1 MEIERTKHAN
11 GEITDFVAI
20 TEENVK
26 EAVEK
31 AKQIG
36 NNIARI
42 VIPDVND
49 EVDKVTVEIPKQ
61 SLQTLRENGLS
72 LEISTE
78 NGHIAIPQSSMEGID
93 DSFYFR
99 LVPVKKESERQA
111 IEDRAKVEQV
121 VRETLQSNDVSV
133 IARPMTIETNMP
145 SRPVQVTLPL
155 KGVNVPTSSA
165 EREAF

>member
-11 GEITDFVAI
+11 GEMTDFVNFTPSQALE
-20 TEENVK
+20 T
-26 EAVEK
+26 VEK

-61 SLQTLRENGLS
+61 SLQTLRDNGLS
-72 LEISTE
+72 LEISTV

-93 DSFYFR
+93 D
-99 LVPVKKESERQA
+99 
-111 IEDRAKVEQV
+111 
-121 VRETLQSNDVSV
+121 TTSV
-133 IARPMTIETNMP
+133 
-145 SRPVQVTLPL
+145 
-155 KGVNVPTSSA
+155 
-165 EREAF
+165 